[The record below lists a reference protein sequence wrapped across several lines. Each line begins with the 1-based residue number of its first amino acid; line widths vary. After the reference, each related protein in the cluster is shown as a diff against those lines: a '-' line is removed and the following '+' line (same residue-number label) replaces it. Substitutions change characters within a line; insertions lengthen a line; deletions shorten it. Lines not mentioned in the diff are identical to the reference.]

1 MDSITITP
9 AGRLAKN
16 TAVQSFRLDRLATL
30 YFFHPLRQRL
40 SETSSRRIPILMYHS
55 ISETAG
61 PRRPAYYD
69 TQTSPAVFVE
79 QMRFLRD
86 NGYRALCIGEVL
98 SRLQSGEKSNEK
110 CVAITFDDGYRDFY
124 THAFPV
130 LAECNFTAT
139 VYLPTSYIGHTAVQ
153 FKGKDCLTWD
163 EVRYLRG
170 AGIHFGSHSVTHPQ
184 LRLCKSSDV
193 EYELRRSKET
203 IENELGDE
211 VRSFSY
217 PYAFPESH
225 THFKQALRLCLQ
237 ECAYTNG
244 VSTIL
249 GTMQNQKERYF
260 LKRLPVSSAD
270 DTSLFRAKLEGGY
283 DWLHP
288 FQYIAKMAKSGV
300 Q

>member
-1 MDSITITP
+1 MGSITIDQ
-9 AGRLAKN
+9 AERLAKS
-16 TAVQSFRLDRLATL
+16 TSVQDFRLDRLATL
-30 YFFHPLRQRL
+30 YFFHPLRQRF
-40 SETSSRRIPILMYHS
+40 SEPSSRRIPILMYHS
-55 ISETAG
+55 ISKTADK
-61 PRRPAYYD
+61 RVSAYYD
-69 TQTSPAVFVE
+69 THTSPAVFAE

-86 NGYRALCIGEVL
+86 NGYRTLCIDEVL
-98 SRLQSGEKSNEK
+98 SQLQSGQKSNEK

-139 VYLPTSYIGHTAVQ
+139 VYLPTSYIGYTAVQ

-193 EYELRRSKET
+193 EYELRCSKET
-203 IENELGDE
+203 IENELGEE
-211 VRSFSY
+211 VKSFSY
-217 PYAFPESH
+217 PYAFPENY
-225 THFKQALRLCLQ
+225 THFKQTLRLSLQ
-237 ECAYTNG
+237 ACGYTNG

-249 GTMQNQKERYF
+249 GTMQNPKDRYF

-270 DTSLFRAKLEGGY
+270 DTSLFRGLLEGGY
-283 DWLHP
+283 DWLHS
-288 FQYIAKMAKSGV
+288 FQYVAKMAKSGV